1 MQTFSGFDYLL
12 LDVAGQFGLD
22 KEKFDDRLTWA
33 KANYDQFEL
42 LISEAPVKTRPAY
55 EKAVQ
60 TVRQA
65 VKGEPVGHR
74 VGMDAIC
81 SGMQIM
87 SALTRCEK
95 GCMATGLIDT
105 GVRPNA
111 YTAVADRMAHY
122 LAGQQMIV
130 APEDVKKAVMN
141 SLYGSK
147 ATPRR
152 LFGNPDPEAP
162 PTPELI
168 AFYSALGDVAPGAS
182 ELMDQLLNLW
192 QPFALKH
199 EWVLPDGHVSSVKVM
214 VAKEKRLRVEELN
227 NASLTYI
234 WRENEGTDFGLSLI
248 ANVTHSVDAYI
259 LRCLVR
265 QCMYDKDLFITF
277 KSKITADLNNRTLY
291 NSEEPTH
298 KPINTTAAYLQKR
311 FEETQIADVLILDH
325 LSYRD
330 IESLSTKHLEKLL
343 DVMNRSLEHEPFET
357 ICVHDEFTAHPNNL
371 NYLRNHYRNILA
383 DLSESTLL
391 TDVFQQISGL
401 QGEYELQKSDKDI
414 TALIRQSNY
423 SLS

>member
-1 MQTFSGFDYLL
+1 MQTFTGFEYILIDI
-12 LDVAGQFGLD
+12 ANNFGLD

-42 LISEAPVKTRPAY
+42 LIGEAPVKSRPAF

-60 TVRQA
+60 TVRLA

-87 SALTRCEK
+87 SALTRCEN
-95 GCMATGLIDT
+95 GCIATGLIDT

-122 LAGQQMIV
+122 LAGQEMII
-130 APEDVKKAVMN
+130 APEDVKAAVMT

-162 PTPELI
+162 ATPELT
-168 AFYSALGDVAPGAS
+168 AFYSALRDVAPGAS
-182 ELMDQLLNLW
+182 ELMDALLNLW

-199 EWVLPDGHVSSVKVM
+199 EWVLPDGHVASVKVM
-214 VAKEKRLRVEELN
+214 EAKEKRIRVEELN
-227 NASLTYI
+227 NASLTYR
-234 WRENEGTDFGLSLI
+234 WYENEGTDYGLSLV

-265 QCMYDKDLFITF
+265 QCMYDKDLFTMF
-277 KSKITADLNNRTLY
+277 NSKIMDELIKRAMN

-298 KPINTTAAYLQKR
+298 NPINTMATKLKNR

-325 LSYRD
+325 MSYKD
-330 IESLSTKHLEKLL
+330 IESLSTKHLEKLVE
-343 DVMNRSLEHEPFET
+343 VMNRSLEHEPFEI
-357 ICVHDEFTAHPNNL
+357 ICIHDDFTTHPNNL

-401 QGEYELQKSDKDI
+401 DGEYSLQQSDKDI
-414 TALIRQSNY
+414 TALIRQCNY
-423 SLS
+423 ALS